1 MAIKL
6 TILGFNSAIPKKKS
20 APTAQLLEIA
30 NRHFLIDC
38 GEGTQVQMR
47 KAKAKF
53 SKINHIFISHLHGDH
68 VFGLIGLI
76 STLQLLGK
84 ETPLYIFGPMGIQ
97 DFIMNQ
103 LKHTQS
109 TCTFDIHFTE
119 LEGNTSQKIFEDE
132 KVEVYTIPLN
142 HRIYT
147 NGYLFKEKPKLRKLN
162 MDAIKLHPEIDI
174 CDYENLKRGRDFQL
188 ENGEIIP
195 NEQLTFDAEKSL
207 SYAFCSDTRFKP
219 DIVPIIKNVDLLYH
233 EATFLSDLKEMADY
247 TGHSTA
253 AEAATIAKEANAGK
267 LILGH
272 FSNRYKD
279 LSILLKEAK
288 TIFENTLIPV
298 QLGVYEVNEKNI
310 HHKADTLN

>member
-1 MAIKL
+1 MSLKL

-20 APTAQLLEIA
+20 APTAQLLEIC

-38 GEGTQVQMR
+38 GEGTQVQLR

-84 ETPLYIFGPMGIQ
+84 ETPLCIFGPKGIK

-103 LKHTQS
+103 LRHTQS
-109 TCTFDIHFTE
+109 NCSFELNFKE
-119 LEGNTSQKIFEDE
+119 LESSESELIFEDD
-132 KVEVYTIPLN
+132 KVEVFTIPLN

-147 NGYLFKEKPKLRKLN
+147 NGYLFREKPKLRKLN
-162 MDAIKLHPEIDI
+162 INEVKKYAEIEV
-174 CDYENLKRGRDFQL
+174 CDYQNLKNGRDFEL
-188 ENGEIIP
+188 KNGKIIA
-195 NEQLTFDAEKSL
+195 NEFLTLPPEKSH
-207 SYAFCSDTRFKP
+207 SYAFCSDTRYKP
-219 DIVPIIKNVDLLYH
+219 DIVPIIKDVDLLYH
-233 EATFLSDLKEMADY
+233 ESTFLEDLKDMADY

-253 AEAATIAKEANAGK
+253 KEAAIIARDANVGK

-272 FSNRYKD
+272 FSNRYKNLD
-279 LSILLKEAK
+279 VLLEEAK
-288 TIFENTLIPV
+288 SVFENSFIPK
-298 QLGVYEVNEKNI
+298 QLQFFEVGQTKI
-310 HHKADTLN
+310 SS

>member
-1 MAIKL
+1 MSIKL

-30 NRHFLIDC
+30 NRYFLIDC
-38 GEGTQVQMR
+38 GEGTQVQLR
-47 KAKAKF
+47 RAKAKF

-84 ETPLYIFGPMGIQ
+84 ETPLKIFGPKGIK

-103 LKHTQS
+103 LMHTQS
-109 TCTFDIHFTE
+109 NCSFEIEFIE
-119 LEGNTSQKIFEDE
+119 LEGKTSKLIFEDD

-147 NGYLFKEKPKLRKLN
+147 NGYLFKEKPKLRKLCISAVKEF
-162 MDAIKLHPEIDI
+162 DEIMT
-174 CDYENLKRGRDFQL
+174 CDYENLKNGRDFIL
-188 ENGEIIP
+188 SNGEIIP
-195 NEQLTFDAEKSL
+195 NSYLTLDPDPSR
-207 SYAFCSDTRFKP
+207 SYAFCSDTRYKP
-219 DIVPIIKNVDLLYH
+219 DIVPIIQNVDLLYH
-233 EATFLSDLKEMADY
+233 ESTFLSDLQDMADY

-253 AEAATIAKEANAGK
+253 KEAATIARDANVGK

-272 FSNRYKD
+272 FSNRYND
-279 LSILLKEAK
+279 LNVMLEEAK
-288 TIFENTLIPV
+288 PIFENTHLPV
-298 QLGVYEVNEKNI
+298 LFETVIV
-310 HHKADTLN
+310 D

>member
-1 MAIKL
+1 MSLKL

-20 APTAQLLEIA
+20 APTAQLLEIS

-38 GEGTQVQMR
+38 GEGTQVQLR

-84 ETPLYIFGPMGIQ
+84 ETPLWIFGPKGIQ

-103 LKHTQS
+103 LRHTQS
-109 TCTFDIHFTE
+109 NCSFKLNFKE
-119 LEGNTSQKIFEDE
+119 LSSNESELIFEDD

-147 NGYLFKEKPKLRKLN
+147 NGYLFKEKKKPRKLN
-162 MDAIKLHPEIDI
+162 IDAVKKYPEIET
-174 CDYENLKRGRDFQL
+174 CDYQNLKNGRDFEL
-188 ENGEIIP
+188 SNGAIIP
-195 NEQLTFDAEKSL
+195 NESLTFPPEKSL
-207 SYAFCSDTRFKP
+207 SYAFCSDTRYKP
-219 DIVPIIKNVDLLYH
+219 DIVPIIENVDLLYH
-233 EATFLSDLKEMADY
+233 EATFLEDLKEMADY

-253 AEAATIAKEANAGK
+253 KEAATIAREAKVGK

-272 FSNRYKD
+272 FSNRYKNPVV
-279 LSILLKEAK
+279 LLEEAQK
-288 TIFENTLIPV
+288 VFENTSIPNRLQV
-298 QLGVYEVNEKNI
+298 FQMDEAKVLS
-310 HHKADTLN
+310 